1 MIGRYIQSKASGF
14 LCLIVLIGGLLAC
27 SRPPQAPLLSPE
39 EEHQSFQLAPGL
51 RIELVAAEPMIEDPV
66 AMTFDEAG
74 RLWVVE
80 MRGFMPDIDGT
91 GEEEKVGRVSILLD
105 QNQDG
110 RMDSSVVFLDSLVL
124 PRAIAIVNGGALIA
138 ENIPL
143 WFAKD
148 TNGDLR
154 ADIKTLIDPEYGGRG
169 IPEHSPNGLMRAMDN
184 WIYNAK
190 SSHRY
195 RQLGQA
201 WIKEETEFRG
211 QWGISQDNQGRL
223 FYNYNWSQLHVDL
236 VPPNYLSQNPFHL
249 STSGIDHAASSAR
262 TIYPIRP
269 NAAVNRGY
277 VPGTLDG
284 NGHLIEYASAA
295 APFVYRGHALGEL
308 YLGNAFVCEPTG
320 NLIRRNLLSE
330 VGWLLSAKQARARK
344 EFLASTDERFR
355 PILMNSGPDG
365 GLYIVDMYKGIIQ
378 HGPYMSPYLREESLA
393 RGLDKHIHKGRIW
406 RIVAE
411 DWQRPEATSLP
422 DGPPADW
429 VFFLS
434 HPNGWHRDQAQRLLV
449 EAGDPSVIPA
459 LLELLDSESD
469 QLGKL
474 HAMWTLEGLNYLQ
487 AEPYLSVL
495 NDPDPVLQ
503 TTAIR
508 LLEICAKGNPK
519 LQSEIAIQL
528 RNMLGLASE
537 RTRLQIALSANS
549 FDRSE
554 MLPVLEEL
562 MTDYSASPVM
572 RDAVMSS
579 LEGQEMEM
587 LERLLATSHWDLQ
600 SAGKAIFLEMLT
612 ASVRGRGH
620 AKEIAQIQEIIKKEE
635 TSHWMDKAL
644 LAGLE
649 RIVPQKEENSTGNGN
664 PEPRNDKVSRE
675 LSVGRQQY
683 LTVCSGCHGTD
694 GEGLRRF
701 APPLVNSEWVSG
713 DEKRL
718 ILLALHGMQGPV
730 SVNGTVYD
738 VPEILPVM
746 PSFAVMDNGDLAAI
760 LSYIRNRWG
769 NGASVISPSTVV
781 KIRYRT
787 QGKITPWTA
796 EELLQDITI
805 PE

>member
-1 MIGRYIQSKASGF
+1 MGGF
-14 LCLIVLIGGLLAC
+14 LAC
-27 SRPPQAPLLSPE
+27 SHPPQAPLLHPE
-39 EEHQSFQLAPGL
+39 QERQTFQLAPGL

-66 AMTFDEAG
+66 AMAFDEAG

-124 PRAIAIVNGGALIA
+124 PRAIAIVDGGALIA

-154 ADIKTLIDPEYGGRG
+154 ADIKTLVDPEYGGRG
-169 IPEHSPNGLMRAMDN
+169 IPEHSPNGLLLAMDN

-190 SSHRY
+190 STHRY
-195 RQLGQA
+195 RRQGQE

-269 NAAVNRGY
+269 NTAVNRGY

-284 NGHLIEYASAA
+284 RGRLIEYASAA
-295 APFVYRGHALGEL
+295 APFVYRGDALGEE
-308 YLGNAFVCEPTG
+308 YIGNAFVCEPTG

-330 VGWLLSAKQARARK
+330 VGWLISAKQARTRK

-378 HGPYMSPYLREESLA
+378 HGPYMSTYLREESLE
-393 RGLDKHIHKGRIW
+393 RGLDQHINKGRIW
-406 RIVAE
+406 RIIPE
-411 DWQRPEATSLP
+411 DWKQSPFEPLAELSP
-422 DGPPADW
+422 KDW
-429 VFFLS
+429 VSFLS
-434 HPNGWHRDQAQRLLV
+434 HPNGWHRDQVQRLLV

-459 LLELLDSESD
+459 LLEVLDSESD
-469 QLGKL
+469 QLGRL
-474 HAMWTLEGLNYLQ
+474 HAMWTLDGLNYRQ
-487 AEPYLSVL
+487 PEPYLSL
-495 NDPDPVLQ
+495 LADSDPLIQ
-503 TTAIR
+503 RTAIR
-508 LLEICAKGNPK
+508 LLETCAKGNSS
-519 LQSEIAIQL
+519 LQSEIAMQL
-528 RNMLGLASE
+528 KQILGLASE
-537 RTRLQIALSANS
+537 KTRLQMALAANS
-549 FDRSE
+549 FDRSK
-554 MLPVLEEL
+554 MLPVLVEL
-562 MTDYSASPVM
+562 ITDYSASPVM

-579 LEGQEMEM
+579 LEGQEMDM
-587 LERLLATSHWDLQ
+587 LETLLATSHWDLQ
-600 SAGKAIFLEMLT
+600 SAGKAIFFEMLT
-612 ASVRGRGH
+612 VSVQGRGNSE
-620 AKEIAQIQEIIKKEE
+620 EIAQIEEIINNED
-635 TSHWMDKAL
+635 TPDWMDRAL

-649 RIVPQKEENSTGNGN
+649 RTIPQKDENQTGNGN
-664 PEPRNDKVSRE
+664 PASRNDTDSRE
-675 LSVGRQQY
+675 LSLGRQQY

-694 GEGLRRF
+694 GEGIRRF

-730 SVNGTVYD
+730 SVNGIVYD

-760 LSYIRNRWG
+760 LSYIRTSWG
-769 NGASVISPSTVV
+769 NGASAISSSTVI